1 MYNIA
6 YKIERKYWRSWY
18 HAKKRIMITGFV
30 AKGKETGD
38 EVFF

>member
-1 MYNIA
+1 MNN
-6 YKIERKYWRSWY
+6 KEKYLPIGSVVLLKN
-18 HAKKRIMITGFV
+18 AKKRIMITGFV